1 MSYFKNDNVQ
11 VAEYEYDFAVDGGA
25 TGVKVLSSKANK
37 AGLPAS
43 AIVVGHQ
50 VLIQTAFAGSGA
62 SCKIGCEGDDDK
74 YLVNTAVA
82 GLATLGLKTSS
93 ATAFFADAATED
105 DVRLTIA
112 SAALT
117 AGKLKVL
124 VHFVNPNA

>member
-1 MSYFKNDNVQ
+1 MSYFKNDSVL

-25 TGVKVLSSKANK
+25 TGVKVLSAKPNK
-37 AGLPAS
+37 AKLPLG

-50 VLIQTAFAGSGA
+50 VLIQTALAGVGA
-62 SCKIGCEGDDDK
+62 SAKIGVEGDDDK
-74 YLVNTAVA
+74 YLVNTAVS
-82 GLATLGLKTSS
+82 GLGAGLKTSS
-93 ATAFFADAATED
+93 ATAFYADEANEG
-105 DVRLTIA
+105 DVRITIA